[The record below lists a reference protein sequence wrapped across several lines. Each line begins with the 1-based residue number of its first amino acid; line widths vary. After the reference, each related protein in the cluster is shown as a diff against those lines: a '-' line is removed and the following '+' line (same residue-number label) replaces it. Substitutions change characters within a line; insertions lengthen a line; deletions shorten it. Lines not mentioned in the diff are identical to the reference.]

1 MSKIMKAIQN
11 TTSDLIYRV
20 ISQNIDPIG
29 IYCFAQKKS
38 SYTFNEPFQKP
49 VQKEKHVHLYLL
61 VIAEEFEDNIGNDLT
76 DKIKSRSRGQIT
88 VTILMH
94 RLRNIVK
101 LYGDQQYFFWNIFK
115 NAQRIHIDAYKSP
128 IIWAK
133 NPEKRYMKSTAS
145 YAGDRRNVTESI
157 WDLIYNN
164 DQYFSYEVRMCS
176 LHQIVEQTCL
186 SLIRVFLGY
195 TPNHFSLGYL
205 FELCEYFTNL
215 TSEYFPRNSSD
226 EKNMFKLLKKNP
238 NTLRFSRRNSF
249 DYLYYGLMED
259 RCRQFMKEAEVMIQ
273 NELERL
279 EGIHQQEALSA

>member
-1 MSKIMKAIQN
+1 MKAIQN

-29 IYCFAQKKS
+29 IYCFAEKKS

-61 VIAEEFEDNIGNDLT
+61 IIAEEFEDNIGNDLT
-76 DKIKSRSRGQIT
+76 DKIKSRSKGLIT

-94 RLRNIVK
+94 SLRNIVK
-101 LYGDQQYFFWNIFK
+101 LYGDQQLFLCNIIKTSQALF
-115 NAQRIHIDAYKSP
+115 ID
-128 IIWAK
+128 
-133 NPEKRYMKSTAS
+133 PEKHPKIDINSGMRHVKSTTL
-145 YAGDRRNVTESI
+145 YAGDRSSVSASI

-164 DQYFSYEVRMCS
+164 DQYFSYEVRMSC

-205 FELCEYFTNL
+205 FELCEYFTTL
-215 TSEYFPRNSSD
+215 TSDYFPRNSRD
-226 EKNMFKLLKKNP
+226 EKNMFRLLKKNP
-238 NTLRFSRRNSF
+238 NTLRFSRRNSS
-249 DYLYYGLMED
+249 DYLCYQLMED
-259 RCRQFMKEAEVMIQ
+259 RCRDFMKEAEAMIQ
-273 NELERL
+273 KELERL
-279 EGIHQQEALSA
+279 AEIHQDLSLSA

>member
-1 MSKIMKAIQN
+1 MKAIQN
-11 TTSDLIYRV
+11 TASDLIYRV

-38 SYTFNEPFQKP
+38 SYTFNEPFQKS

-61 VIAEEFEDNIGNDLT
+61 IIAEEFEDNIGNDIT

-88 VTILMH
+88 VTILLH
-94 RLRNIVK
+94 RVRNIIK
-101 LYGDQQYFFWNIFK
+101 LYGDQQYFFWNVFK
-115 NAQRIHIDAYKSP
+115 NAQRIHIDAYRSP

-133 NPEKRYMKSTAS
+133 NPEKRYVKSTSA
-145 YAGDRRNVTESI
+145 YAGDRRNVTASI

-176 LHQIVEQTCL
+176 LHQIVEQICL

-205 FELCEYFTNL
+205 FELCEYFTSL
-215 TSEYFPRNSSD
+215 TSEYFPRNSRD

-259 RCRQFMKEAEVMIQ
+259 RCRDFMKEAEVLIQ
-273 NELERL
+273 KELERL
-279 EGIHQQEALSA
+279 EGIHLEEALSA

>member
-1 MSKIMKAIQN
+1 MKAIQN
-11 TTSDLIYRV
+11 TASDLIYRV

-38 SYTFNEPFQKP
+38 SYTFNEPFQKS

-61 VIAEEFEDNIGNDLT
+61 IIAEEFEDNIGNDIT

-88 VTILMH
+88 VTILLH
-94 RLRNIVK
+94 RVRNIIK
-101 LYGDQQYFFWNIFK
+101 LYGDQQYFFWNVFK
-115 NAQRIHIDAYKSP
+115 NAQRIHIDAYRSP

-133 NPEKRYMKSTAS
+133 NPEKRYVKSTSA
-145 YAGDRRNVTESI
+145 YAGDRRNVTASI

-176 LHQIVEQTCL
+176 LHQIVEQICL

-205 FELCEYFTNL
+205 FELCEYFTSL
-215 TSEYFPRNSSD
+215 TSEHFPRNSRD

-259 RCRQFMKEAEVMIQ
+259 RCRDFMKEAEVLIQ
-273 NELERL
+273 KELERL
-279 EGIHQQEALSA
+279 EGIHLEEALSA

>member
-11 TTSDLIYRV
+11 TASDLIYRV

-29 IYCFAQKKS
+29 IYCFAEKKS

-49 VQKEKHVHLYLL
+49 AQKEKHVHLYLL
-61 VIAEEFEDNIGNDLT
+61 VITEEFEDNIGNDLT

-115 NAQRIHIDAYKSP
+115 NAQRIHIDAYRSP

-133 NPEKRYMKSTAS
+133 NPEKRYVKSTSA
-145 YAGDRRNVTESI
+145 YAGDRRNVSESI

-164 DQYFSYEVRMCS
+164 DQYFSYEARMCS

-205 FELCEYFTNL
+205 FELCEYFTSL

-226 EKNMFKLLKKNP
+226 EKNMFKILKKNP
-238 NTLRFSRRNSF
+238 NTLRFSRNNSYGY
-249 DYLYYGLMED
+249 DYYGIMEG
-259 RCRQFMKEAEVMIQ
+259 RCRDFMKEAQAMIQ
-273 NELERL
+273 KELERL
-279 EGIHQQEALSA
+279 EGIHQQEVLSA

>member
-20 ISQNIDPIG
+20 ISQNIDSIG
-29 IYCFAQKKS
+29 IYCFAKKKS

-61 VIAEEFEDNIGNDLT
+61 IIAEEFEDNIGNDIT
-76 DKIKSRSRGQIT
+76 DKIKSRSKGMIT

-101 LYGDQQYFFWNIFK
+101 LYGDQQLFLCNIIK
-115 NAQRIHIDAYKSP
+115 NSQALFIDDEKHPRIDIDYGV
-128 IIWAK
+128 
-133 NPEKRYMKSTAS
+133 RHVKSTTL
-145 YAGDRRNVTESI
+145 YAGDRSSVSASI

-164 DQYFSYEVRMCS
+164 DQYFSYEVRMSC

-195 TPNHFSLGYL
+195 TPNHFSMGYL
-205 FELCEYFTNL
+205 FELCEYFTSI
-215 TSEYFPRNSSD
+215 TSDYFPRNSRD
-226 EKNMFKLLKKNP
+226 EKNMFRLLKKNP
-238 NTLRFSRRNSF
+238 NTLRFSRRNSS
-249 DYLYYGLMED
+249 DYLYYQLMED
-259 RCRQFMKEAEVMIQ
+259 RCRDFMKEAEVMIQ
-273 NELERL
+273 KELERL
-279 EGIHQQEALSA
+279 AEIHQDVTLSA